1 MAAKFISNQRGGHK
15 LIHEGHSYIKHR
27 HRSTPVGEVTYWRCD
42 QLHRLKCPGF
52 AQTNSRSDE
61 VVEAGQTDRAVSE
74 QFNISNSTVSR
85 VYARHRQTGD
95 VSTKPK
101 SGRLRKTSEW
111 QDRAIARHLKLDP
124 NKSASEVAALARGTF
139 GVTRSHSHAPSS
151 TRIEVLIAK
160 SDIRRAA
167 VNAISATPGAIV
179 ANALEGISDAAKH
192 QLPKI
197 ANLKKTAT
205 RQRKSIGD
213 GAADNPMPSRETLR
227 KRLVQN
233 YRRNAWG
240 GATANPSNGSHRRTT
255 VTVPKPQTSHYV
267 SSADPTLSMKQ
278 SQMATISSAALDVV
292 LKESLPLNFIER
304 PSMRSLLKAVLEL
317 GKMSPGTS
325 LVDSLPDELALRMEM
340 RKRIAKARNSA
351 DFKQFIELLKSGGCL
366 SYAFD
371 ESGGK
376 SVVTIKGHAL
386 NEQFELLNATFVFKE
401 YSGEKLRDALTMEMG
416 RCLSEQL
423 GFSPTE
429 MAKMHHVIADGTI
442 EVPFESAR
450 LRHVCLCDV
459 LNNVIEHTTCP
470 YADSQL
476 HNRRH
481 TVQRLNELNKLIGR
495 VRVIVF
501 WICEHFGGA
510 VSLCPSVQLRLFLP
524 TADNRRR
531 RFASTVTMLSS
542 FVSQLE
548 EVDAVLRNSERSGG
562 GGAEMAA
569 QMRKELE
576 HICAHKED
584 LEAYLMATE
593 PIVEWIEFFE
603 ESDQPTIHRALPALA
618 GIENGLNTLRMLAI
632 QSCDG
637 DGTTNNGQTMPNS
650 AVLQRELCEAA
661 LDALDW
667 NISPLRGAKVNKHLL
682 CTAAALDPSAWRR
695 ELPAVF
701 AKVARWTEEEMIA
714 ELRISFAHAILSKSH
729 RQQMQQ
735 QKHKMPR
742 RSVLPSK
749 RPLFSCAVEAEGEG
763 NEREEDEQ
771 RDEVAEFVTVA
782 KQYRHTTTNS
792 SINFD
797 LLSYWNNDLASLTF
811 SNLRALA
818 RQILCVP
825 GGHIG
830 TERIF
835 SVQNV
840 KQKLAEE
847 DKFEGNEAEVPPR
860 CSANT
865 SALSF
870 VSSVGSAAADE
881 NGRTNINDAYDD
893 DDDDA
898 DGDAFHF
905 PQQNVPTI
913 EWEQQQ
919 KQNVFKDEKTDVGRN

>member
-61 VVEAGQTDRAVSE
+61 VV
-74 QFNISNSTVSR
+74 
-85 VYARHRQTGD
+85 
-95 VSTKPK
+95 
-101 SGRLRKTSEW
+101 
-111 QDRAIARHLKLDP
+111 
-124 NKSASEVAALARGTF
+124 
-139 GVTRSHSHAPSS
+139 VTRSHSHAPSS

-205 RQRKSIGD
+205 RQRKSIED
-213 GAADNPMPSRETLR
+213 GAADNPLPSRETLR

-233 YRRNAWG
+233 HRRNAWG
-240 GATANPSNGSHRRTT
+240 GATANPSNSSHRRTT
-255 VTVPKPQTSHYV
+255 VTVPKPQTSHY
-267 SSADPTLSMKQ
+267 ALSIKQ
-278 SQMATISSAALDVV
+278 SQRAAEGQCQMATIRHLISSAALDVV
-292 LKESLPLNFIER
+292 LKESLPPNFIER
-304 PSMRSLLKAVLEL
+304 PAMRSLFKAVLEL

-325 LVDSLPDELALRMEM
+325 LVGSLPDELALRMEM
-340 RKRIAKARNSA
+340 RRHIAKARNSA

-376 SVVTIKGHAL
+376 RVVTIKGHAL
-386 NEQFELLNATFVFKE
+386 NEQFELLNATLVFKE
-401 YSGEKLRDALTMEMG
+401 YSGEKLRDVLTMEMG
-416 RCLSEQL
+416 RCLNEQL
-423 GFSPTE
+423 GFSSTE
-429 MAKMHHVIADGTI
+429 MAKMHHAIADGII

-481 TVQRLNELNKLIGR
+481 TVQRLNELNKLLGR

-548 EVDAVLRNSERSGG
+548 EVDAVLRNNERSGG
-562 GGAEMAA
+562 GGAEMAT

-618 GIENGLNTLRMLAI
+618 GIESGLNTLRMLAI

-667 NISPLRGAKVNKHLL
+667 NISPLRGAKINKHLL

-701 AKVARWTEEEMIA
+701 AKVARWTEEEILA
-714 ELRISFAHAILSKSH
+714 ELRISFAHAILSESH
-729 RQQMQQ
+729 RQKMQQ

-782 KQYRHTTTNS
+782 KQYRHTTANS

-811 SNLRALA
+811 FNLRALA

-835 SVQNV
+835 SVQNS
-840 KQKLAEE
+840 KKLAEE

-860 CSANT
+860 CSAST

-870 VSSVGSAAADE
+870 VSSVGSAVPSTAAADE
-881 NGRTNINDAYDD
+881 NGRTNINNAYDD
-893 DDDDA
+893 DNDDDN
-898 DGDAFHF
+898 DDDDEWYVQQSHL
-905 PQQNVPTI
+905 PQQNVPTMD
-913 EWEQQQ
+913 WEQQ
-919 KQNVFKDEKTDVGRN
+919 KQNVFAVCSVPKSEEGEDKNWRMRRNEQREEEQVKDERIDGEEIN